1 MISGC
6 SASRD
11 KTANR
16 KENGMRAYDIIKK
29 KRDGLKLSQPEIASL
44 VSGFVDA
51 SLPDYQMAAFLM
63 AVYFKGMDEEE
74 TYWLTDCMRTSG
86 DLINLDGIEGF
97 TVDKHSTGGVG
108 DKTSLVLGPVLAALG
123 LKVAKMSGRGL
134 GHTGGTIDKLEAIKG
149 FSCELTTRQFIDA
162 VNKIGVVIVGQ
173 TGNLVPADK
182 KIYALRDVT
191 ATVDS
196 IPLIA
201 ASIMSKKLAVANK
214 GLVLDVKVGSGA
226 FMKNLDDARELA
238 RLMVKIGKQAGRKV
252 TAVLSNM
259 DEPLGEMIGNA
270 VEVIEAIDTLRNR
283 GPQGFTSLIKT
294 LAAEALALG
303 AGFDRATAE
312 KKVAEVL
319 ADGRAYAK
327 FLEMVKFQGGDVSM
341 IEDYSKLPAARKTDT
356 LKADRDG
363 YISQINCE
371 EIGLAAMMLGA
382 GRETKDS
389 VIDMGVGLKLVKH
402 VGDKISKGDVLAE
415 LYLNP
420 DLDNSRAVNRLR
432 QAIELSDAKIIAQ
445 PLILDIV
452 S

>member
-1 MISGC
+1 
-6 SASRD
+6 
-11 KTANR
+11 
-16 KENGMRAYDIIKK
+16 MRAYDIIKH
-29 KRDGLKLSQPEIASL
+29 KRDGKKLTQPEIASI
-44 VSGFVDA
+44 VSGFVDG

-63 AVYFKGMDEEE
+63 AVYFRGMDEEE

-149 FSCELTTRQFIDA
+149 FSCELNTRQFIDA
-162 VNKIGVVIVGQ
+162 VNSIGVVIVGQ

-226 FMKNLDDARELA
+226 FMKNLEDARELA
-238 RLMVKIGKQAGRKV
+238 RLMVKIGTQAGRKV

-270 VEVIEAIDTLRNR
+270 VEVIEAVDTLRNH
-283 GPQGFTSLIKT
+283 GPQSFTCLIKT

-303 AGFDRATAE
+303 AGLKREEAE
-312 KKVAEVL
+312 KKVTEVL

-327 FLEMVKFQGGDVSM
+327 FLEMVKFQGGDVAM

-363 YISQINCE
+363 YISKIDCE

-382 GRETKDS
+382 GRETKES

-420 DLDNSRAVNRLR
+420 ERDNSRAIERLR
-432 QAIELSDAKIIAQ
+432 EAIKLSDNKVVAQ
-445 PLILDIV
+445 KLILDIV

>member
-1 MISGC
+1 
-6 SASRD
+6 
-11 KTANR
+11 
-16 KENGMRAYDIIKK
+16 MRAYDIIKN
-29 KRDGLKLSQPEIASL
+29 KRDGKKLTQPEIASI

-63 AVYFKGMDEEE
+63 AVYFRGMDEEE

-149 FSCELTTRQFIDA
+149 FSCELDTRQFIDA
-162 VNKIGVVIVGQ
+162 VNSIGVVIVGQ

-226 FMKNLDDARELA
+226 FMKNLEDARELA
-238 RLMVKIGKQAGRKV
+238 RLMVKIGTQAGRKV

-270 VEVIEAIDTLRNR
+270 VEVIEAVDTLRNH
-283 GPQGFTSLIKT
+283 GPQSFTCLIKT

-303 AGFDRATAE
+303 AGLKREEAE

-327 FLEMVKFQGGDVSM
+327 FLEMVKFQGGDVAM
-341 IEDYSKLPAARKTDT
+341 IEDYSKLPAAKKTDT

-363 YISQINCE
+363 YISKIDCE

-382 GRETKDS
+382 GRETKES

-420 DLDNSRAVNRLR
+420 ERDNGRAIERLR
-432 QAIELSDAKIIAQ
+432 EAIKLSDNKVVAQ
-445 PLILDIV
+445 KLILDIV

>member
-1 MISGC
+1 
-6 SASRD
+6 
-11 KTANR
+11 
-16 KENGMRAYDIIKK
+16 MRAYDIIKK
-29 KRDGLKLSQPEIASL
+29 KRDGQKLTQAEIGAI
-44 VSGFVDA
+44 VKGFVDN
-51 SLPDYQMAAFLM
+51 SVPDYQMAAFLM

-86 DLINLDGIEGF
+86 DVIDLKGIEGF

-149 FSCELTTRQFIDA
+149 FSCELTTAEFIKA
-162 VNKIGVVIVGQ
+162 VNQTGVVIVGQ

-226 FMKNLDDARELA
+226 FMKNIDDARELA

-259 DEPLGEMIGNA
+259 DEPLGEMIGNS
-270 VEVIEAIDTLRNR
+270 VEVIEAIDTLRNK
-283 GPQGFTSLIKT
+283 GPKSFTTLIKA
-294 LAAEALALG
+294 LAAQALALASNLSHEAAEA
-303 AGFDRATAE
+303 
-312 KKVAEVL
+312 KVSEVL
-319 ADGRAYAK
+319 QNGSAYQK
-327 FLEMVKFQGGDVSM
+327 LLEMVKIQGGDISM
-341 IEDYSKLPAARKTDT
+341 IEDYRKLPTAEKTVE
-356 LKADRDG
+356 LKADRAG
-363 YISQINCE
+363 YISHIHCE

-382 GRETKDS
+382 GRETKES

-402 VGDKISKGDVLAE
+402 VGDAIKKGDVIAE
-415 LYLNP
+415 LYVNP
-420 DLDNSRAVNRLR
+420 KRDNARAIDRLKA
-432 QAIELSDAKIIAQ
+432 AISITSEKVIPQ
-445 PLILDIV
+445 QLILDIV

>member
-1 MISGC
+1 
-6 SASRD
+6 
-11 KTANR
+11 
-16 KENGMRAYDIIKK
+16 MRAYDIIKK

>member
-1 MISGC
+1 
-6 SASRD
+6 
-11 KTANR
+11 
-16 KENGMRAYDIIKK
+16 MRAYDIIKK
-29 KRDGLKLSQPEIASL
+29 KRDGLKLSQEEIHSIIR
-44 VSGFVDA
+44 GFVDL
-51 SLPDYQMAAFLM
+51 SVPDYQMAAFLM

-86 DLINLDGIEGF
+86 DVINLDGIEGF

-149 FSCELTTRQFIDA
+149 FSCELSTEQFIKA
-162 VNKIGVVIVGQ
+162 VNTTGVVIVGQ

-214 GLVLDVKVGSGA
+214 VLVLDVKVGSGA

-238 RLMVKIGKQAGRKV
+238 RLMVKIGTQAGRKV

-259 DEPLGEMIGNA
+259 DEPLGEMIGNSL
-270 VEVIEAIDTLRNR
+270 EVIEAIDTLRNH
-283 GPQGFTSLIKT
+283 GPENFTSLIIT
-294 LAAEALALG
+294 MAAQALALTSG
-303 AGFDRATAE
+303 LKHAE
-312 KKVAEVL
+312 AETRVKEVL
-319 ADGRAYAK
+319 KNGKAYAK
-327 FLEMVKFQGGDVSM
+327 FVEMVKIQGGDVSM
-341 IEDYSKLPAARKTDT
+341 IEDYSKLPAAKLVMP
-356 LKADRDG
+356 LKADKAG
-363 YISQINCE
+363 YISQIDCE

-382 GRETKDS
+382 GRETKES

-402 VGDKISKGDVLAE
+402 VGDKIEAGETIAE
-415 LYLNP
+415 LHVNP
-420 DLDNSRAVNRLR
+420 ARDNSKAVDRLR
-432 QAIELSDAKIIAQ
+432 AAIHISSQKVVAQ
-445 PLILDIV
+445 PLILDII

>member
-1 MISGC
+1 
-6 SASRD
+6 
-11 KTANR
+11 
-16 KENGMRAYDIIKK
+16 MRAYDIIKK
-29 KRDGLKLSQPEIASL
+29 KRDGQKLSQQEISFL
-44 VSGFVDA
+44 IKGFVE
-51 SLPDYQMAAFLM
+51 STIPDYQMAAFLM
-63 AVYFKGMDEEE
+63 AVYFQNMDEEE
-74 TYWLTDCMRTSG
+74 TYWLTESMRTSG
-86 DLINLDGIEGF
+86 DVINLEGIEGF

-108 DKTSLVLGPVLAALG
+108 DKTSLVLGPVLACLG

-149 FSCELTTRQFIDA
+149 FSCELTTEQFIKA
-162 VNKIGVVIVGQ
+162 VNSIGVVIVGQ

-226 FMKNLDDARELA
+226 FMKNLDDARKLA
-238 RLMVKIGKQAGRKV
+238 ELMVKIGKQAGRKA

-259 DEPLGEMIGNA
+259 DEPLGEMIGNSL
-270 VEVIEAIDTLRNR
+270 EVIEAIDTLRNR
-283 GPQGFTSLIKT
+283 GPESFTRLIVT
-294 LAAEALALG
+294 LAAQALAL
-303 AGFDRATAE
+303 ASDLPHDQAE
-312 KKVAEVL
+312 EKVKEVL
-319 ADGRAYAK
+319 ANGKAYEK
-327 FLEMVKFQGGDVSM
+327 FLEMVRVQGGDVSM
-341 IEDYSKLPAARKTDT
+341 IEDYSKLPAAKEIIP
-356 LKADRDG
+356 LKSDKAG
-363 YISQINCE
+363 YISKIDCE

-402 VGDKISKGDVLAE
+402 VGDRIEQGDVIAE
-415 LYLNP
+415 LHINP
-420 DLDNSRAVNRLR
+420 ALDNSRAVDRLR
-432 QAIELSDAKIIAQ
+432 AAIVLSDNQVKAQ

>member
-1 MISGC
+1 
-6 SASRD
+6 
-11 KTANR
+11 
-16 KENGMRAYDIIKK
+16 MRAYDIIKK
-29 KRDGLKLSQPEIASL
+29 KRDGQKLTQAEIGSI
-44 VSGFVDA
+44 VKGFVDN
-51 SLPDYQMAAFLM
+51 SVPDYQMAAFLM

-86 DLINLDGIEGF
+86 DLIALDGIEGF

-149 FSCELTTRQFIDA
+149 FSCELSTADFIKA
-162 VNKIGVVIVGQ
+162 VNKTGVVIVGQ

-226 FMKNLDDARELA
+226 FMKSLEDARELA

-259 DEPLGEMIGNA
+259 DEPLGEMIGNS
-270 VEVIEAIDTLRNR
+270 VEVIEAIDTLRNK
-283 GPQGFTSLIKT
+283 GPESFTMLIKA
-294 LAAEALALG
+294 LAAQALALASNLSHEAAEA
-303 AGFDRATAE
+303 
-312 KKVAEVL
+312 KVAEVL
-319 ADGRAYAK
+319 QNGSAYK
-327 FLEMVKFQGGDVSM
+327 KLLEMVKVQGGDVSM
-341 IEDYSKLPAARKTDT
+341 IEDYSKLPAAEKTVE
-356 LKADRDG
+356 LKADRAG
-363 YISQINCE
+363 YISHIHCE

-402 VGDKISKGDVLAE
+402 VGDTIKVGDVIAE
-415 LYLNP
+415 LYVNP
-420 DLDNSRAVNRLR
+420 KRDNARAIDRLKA
-432 QAIELSDAKIIAQ
+432 AISITPEKVTPQ
-445 PLILDIV
+445 KLILDII

>member
-1 MISGC
+1 
-6 SASRD
+6 
-11 KTANR
+11 
-16 KENGMRAYDIIKK
+16 
-29 KRDGLKLSQPEIASL
+29 
-44 VSGFVDA
+44 
-51 SLPDYQMAAFLM
+51 
-63 AVYFKGMDEEE
+63 
-74 TYWLTDCMRTSG
+74 MRTSG
-86 DLINLDGIEGF
+86 DVIDLAGIEGI

-149 FSCELTTRQFIDA
+149 FSCELSTADFIKA
-162 VNKIGVVIVGQ
+162 VNQTGVVIIGQ

-214 GLVLDVKVGSGA
+214 VLVLDVKVGSGA
-226 FMKNLDDARELA
+226 FMKNLEDARSLA
-238 RLMVKIGKQAGRKV
+238 RLMVKIGRQAGRKV

-270 VEVIEAIDTLRNR
+270 VEVKEAIDSLKNK
-283 GPQGFTSLIKT
+283 GPQSFMNLIKA
-294 LAAEALALG
+294 LATQALLMAENGKLSQTEAEA
-303 AGFDRATAE
+303 RVE
-312 KKVAEVL
+312 KVL
-319 ADGRAYAK
+319 AEGLAWQK
-327 FLEMVKFQGGDVSM
+327 FVEMVKIQGGDVSM
-341 IEDYSKLPAARKTDT
+341 VEDYRKLPTARETYNLLAEKE
-356 LKADRDG
+356 G
-363 YISQINCE
+363 YVNLIHCE

-389 VIDMGVGLKLVKH
+389 VIDMAVGLKLVKH
-402 VGDKISKGDVLAE
+402 VGDQVKANETIAEVYVNPDIDNSKAIDRLKNAIKISDE
-415 LYLNP
+415 
-420 DLDNSRAVNRLR
+420 
-432 QAIELSDAKIIAQ
+432 KIAPQ
-445 PLILDIV
+445 KLILDII

>member
-1 MISGC
+1 
-6 SASRD
+6 
-11 KTANR
+11 
-16 KENGMRAYDIIKK
+16 MRAYDIIKN
-29 KRDGLKLSQPEIASL
+29 KRDGRKLGQPEISSI
-44 VSGFVDA
+44 VKGFVDG

-63 AVYFKGMDEEE
+63 AVYFRGMDEEE

-149 FSCELTTRQFIDA
+149 FSCELDSRQFIEA
-162 VNKIGVVIVGQ
+162 VNRIGVVIVGQ

-238 RLMVKIGKQAGRKV
+238 RLMVKIGTQAGRKV

-270 VEVIEAIDTLRNR
+270 VEVIEAIDTLRNH
-283 GPQGFTSLIKT
+283 GPQSFTSLIKT
-294 LAAEALALG
+294 LAAEALAIG
-303 AGFDRATAE
+303 AGLSREEAE

-319 ADGRAYAK
+319 ADGRAYRK

-341 IEDYSKLPAARKTDT
+341 IEDYSKLPAAKKTDT
-356 LKADRDG
+356 LKAERDG
-363 YISQINCE
+363 YISKIDCE

-382 GRETKDS
+382 GRETKES
-389 VIDMGVGLKLVKH
+389 VIDMGVGLKLIKH
-402 VGDKISKGDVLAE
+402 VGDRISKGDVLAE

-420 DLDNSRAVNRLR
+420 DRDNSRAISRLR
-432 QAIELSDAKIIAQ
+432 EAIKLSDKEVVAQ
-445 PLILDIV
+445 KLILDIV

>member
-1 MISGC
+1 
-6 SASRD
+6 
-11 KTANR
+11 
-16 KENGMRAYDIIKK
+16 MRAYDIIKK
-29 KRDGLKLSQPEIASL
+29 KRDGQKLSQQETASI
-44 VSGFVDA
+44 VSGFVDG
-51 SLPDYQMAAFLM
+51 SVPDYQMAAFLM

-86 DLINLDGIEGF
+86 DLIDLKGIEGF

-108 DKTSLVLGPVLAALG
+108 DKTSLVIGPVLAALG

-149 FSCELTTRQFIDA
+149 FSCELSTRQFTDA
-162 VNKIGVVIVGQ
+162 VNQIGVVIVGQ

-214 GLVLDVKVGSGA
+214 GLVFDVKVGSGA
-226 FMKNLDDARELA
+226 FMKNLEDARELA

-252 TAVLSNM
+252 TAVISNM

-270 VEVIEAIDTLRNR
+270 VEVIEAIDTLRNH
-283 GPQGFTSLIKT
+283 GPQSFTSLIKT

-303 AGFDRATAE
+303 AGLNREDAE
-312 KKVAEVL
+312 KKVGEVL
-319 ADGRAYAK
+319 ANGTAYTK
-327 FLEMVKFQGGDVSM
+327 FIEMVKFQGGDVAM
-341 IEDYSKLPAARKTDT
+341 IEDYSKLPAARKTDS

-363 YISQINCE
+363 YISEIDCE

-382 GRETKDS
+382 GRETKES
-389 VIDMGVGLKLVKH
+389 VIDMAVGLKLVKH

-420 DLDNSRAVNRLR
+420 DLDNSRAVKRLHA
-432 QAIELSDAKIIAQ
+432 AIKLSDNKVVAQ
-445 PLILDIV
+445 KLILDII

>member
-1 MISGC
+1 
-6 SASRD
+6 
-11 KTANR
+11 
-16 KENGMRAYDIIKK
+16 MRAYDVIKN
-29 KRDGLKLSQPEIASL
+29 KRDGKKLSPDEISFMIR
-44 VSGFVDA
+44 GFVD
-51 SLPDYQMAAFLM
+51 STIPDYQMAAFLM

-74 TYWLTDCMRTSG
+74 TYLLTECMRTSG
-86 DLINLDGIEGF
+86 DIIELEGIEGI

-149 FSCELTTRQFIDA
+149 FSCELSKQQFIDA
-162 VNKIGVVIVGQ
+162 VNSTGVVIVGQ

-201 ASIMSKKLAVANK
+201 ASIMSKKLAVTNQV
-214 GLVLDVKVGSGA
+214 LVLDVKVGSGA

-238 RLMVKIGKQAGRKV
+238 RLMVKIGNQAGRKV
-252 TAVLSNM
+252 AAVLSNM

-270 VEVIEAIDTLRNR
+270 VEVKEAIDTLRNQ
-283 GPQGFTSLIKT
+283 GPDSFTRLIKA
-294 LAAEALALG
+294 LAAQALYLAENG
-303 AGFDRATAE
+303 KVSATEAE
-312 KKVAEVL
+312 KRVDEVL
-319 ADGRAYAK
+319 QNGAAWNK
-327 FLEMVKFQGGDVSM
+327 FVEMVKIQGGDVAM
-341 IEDYSKLPAARKTDT
+341 VENYRLLPQSPETTALT
-356 LKADRDG
+356 ADKSG
-363 YISQINCE
+363 YISNIQCE

-389 VIDMGVGLKLVKH
+389 VIDMGVGLKLIKH
-402 VGDKISKGDVLAE
+402 VGDRIEKGDVIAE
-415 LYLNP
+415 LYINP
-420 DLDNSRAVNRLR
+420 KQDNAKAIERLR
-432 QAIELSDAKIIAQ
+432 QAICITSGPVSAK
-445 PLILDIV
+445 PLILDII

>member
-1 MISGC
+1 
-6 SASRD
+6 
-11 KTANR
+11 
-16 KENGMRAYDIIKK
+16 MRAYDIIKK
-29 KRDGLKLSQPEIASL
+29 KRDGLKLSQPEISFMIK
-44 VSGFVDA
+44 GFVDA
-51 SLPDYQMAAFLM
+51 TIPDYQMAAFLM
-63 AVYFKGMDEEE
+63 AVYFQNMDEEE
-74 TYWLTDCMRTSG
+74 TYWLTECMRTSG
-86 DLINLDGIEGF
+86 DVINLDGIEGF

-108 DKTSLVLGPVLAALG
+108 DKTSLVLGPVLACLG

-149 FSCELTTRQFIDA
+149 FSCELTTEQFIKA
-162 VNKIGVVIVGQ
+162 VNSTGVVIVGQ

-226 FMKNLDDARELA
+226 FMKNLEDARKLA
-238 RLMVKIGKQAGRKV
+238 ELMVKIGKQAGRKA

-259 DEPLGEMIGNA
+259 DEPLGEMIGNSL
-270 VEVIEAIDTLRNR
+270 EVIEAIDTLRNH
-283 GPQGFTSLIKT
+283 GPAGFTRLIVT
-294 LAAEALALG
+294 LAAQALAL
-303 AGFDRATAE
+303 ASDLSHEQAE
-312 KKVAEVL
+312 EKVKEVL
-319 ADGRAYAK
+319 ASGKAYEK
-327 FLEMVKFQGGDVSM
+327 FLEMVRIQGGDVSM
-341 IEDYSKLPAARKTDT
+341 IEDYGKLPKARQIVP
-356 LKADRDG
+356 LKADKAG
-363 YISQINCE
+363 YISRIDCE

-402 VGDKISKGDVLAE
+402 VGDRIEKGDIIAE
-415 LYLNP
+415 LHVNP
-420 DLDNSRAVNRLR
+420 DLDNSRAIDRLR
-432 QAIELSDAKIIAQ
+432 AAIVLNDSRVEPS

>member
-1 MISGC
+1 
-6 SASRD
+6 
-11 KTANR
+11 
-16 KENGMRAYDIIKK
+16 MRAYDIIKK
-29 KRDGLKLSQPEIASL
+29 KRDGQKLTQAEIGSI
-44 VSGFVDA
+44 VKGFVDN
-51 SLPDYQMAAFLM
+51 SVPDYQMAAFLM

-86 DLINLDGIEGF
+86 DVINLDGIEGF

-149 FSCELTTRQFIDA
+149 FSCELSTADFIKA
-162 VNKIGVVIVGQ
+162 VNTTGVVIVGQ

-226 FMKNLDDARELA
+226 FMKNLEDARELA

-259 DEPLGEMIGNA
+259 DEPLGEMIGNS
-270 VEVIEAIDTLRNR
+270 VEVIEAIDTLRNK
-283 GPQGFTSLIKT
+283 GPESFTMLIKA
-294 LAAEALALG
+294 LAAQALALASNLSHEAAEA
-303 AGFDRATAE
+303 
-312 KKVAEVL
+312 KVSEVL
-319 ADGRAYAK
+319 QNGSAYRK
-327 FLEMVKFQGGDVSM
+327 LLEMVKVQGGDVSM
-341 IEDYSKLPAARKTDT
+341 IEDYSKLPAAEKTVE
-356 LKADRDG
+356 LKADRAG
-363 YISQINCE
+363 YISHIHCE

-382 GRETKDS
+382 GRETKES

-402 VGDKISKGDVLAE
+402 VGDAIKVGDVIAE
-415 LYLNP
+415 LYVNP
-420 DLDNSRAVNRLR
+420 KRDNARAIDRLKA
-432 QAIELSDAKIIAQ
+432 AISITPGKVTPQ
-445 PLILDIV
+445 KLILDII

>member
-1 MISGC
+1 
-6 SASRD
+6 
-11 KTANR
+11 
-16 KENGMRAYDIIKK
+16 MRAYDIIKN
-29 KRDGLKLSQPEIASL
+29 KRDGKKLSQPEIASI
-44 VSGFVDA
+44 VSGFVDG

-63 AVYFKGMDEEE
+63 AVYFRGMDEEE

-149 FSCELTTRQFIDA
+149 FSCELDTRQFIDA
-162 VNKIGVVIVGQ
+162 VNRIGVVIVGQ

-226 FMKNLDDARELA
+226 FMKNLEDARELA
-238 RLMVKIGKQAGRKV
+238 RLMVKIGTQAGRKV

-270 VEVIEAIDTLRNR
+270 VEVIEAVDTLRNH
-283 GPQGFTSLIKT
+283 GPESFTCLIKT

-303 AGFDRATAE
+303 TDIKRDEAE

-327 FLEMVKFQGGDVSM
+327 FLEMVKFQGGDVTM
-341 IEDYSKLPAARKTDT
+341 IEDYSKLPAASKTDT

-363 YISQINCE
+363 YISKIDCE

-402 VGDKISKGDVLAE
+402 VGDKIRKGDVMAE

-420 DLDNSRAVNRLR
+420 NQDNSRAVERLR
-432 QAIELSDAKIIAQ
+432 KAIKLSDNKVVAEK
-445 PLILDIV
+445 LILDIV

>member
-1 MISGC
+1 
-6 SASRD
+6 
-11 KTANR
+11 
-16 KENGMRAYDIIKK
+16 MRAYDVIKN
-29 KRDGLKLSQPEIASL
+29 KRDGKKLTQTEIQFMIK
-44 VSGFVDA
+44 GFVDG
-51 SLPDYQMAAFLM
+51 SIPDYQMAALLM

-86 DLINLDGIEGF
+86 DIIALEGIEGV

-108 DKTSLVLGPVLAALG
+108 DKTSLVLGPVLASLG

-134 GHTGGTIDKLEAIKG
+134 GHTGGTIDKLESIKG
-149 FSCELTTRQFIDA
+149 FSCELTTEQFIDA
-162 VNKIGVVIVGQ
+162 VNSTGVVIVGQ

-214 GLVLDVKVGSGA
+214 VLVLDVKVGSGA
-226 FMKNLDDARELA
+226 FMKNLEDARELA
-238 RLMVKIGKQAGRKV
+238 RLMVKIGTQAGRKV

-270 VEVIEAIDTLRNR
+270 VEVKEAIDTLRNQ
-283 GPQGFTSLIKT
+283 GPESFTRLIKT
-294 LAAEALALG
+294 LAAQALVMADKVT
-303 AGFDRATAE
+303 AEEAE
-312 KKVAEVL
+312 KKVEQVI
-319 ADGRAYAK
+319 ADKTAYNK
-327 FLEMVKFQGGDVSM
+327 FLEMVKIQGGDVSM
-341 IEDYSKLPAARKTDT
+341 IEDYSKLPTARQTVE
-356 LKADRDG
+356 LKSDKDG
-363 YISQINCE
+363 FVKEIHCE

-389 VIDMGVGLKLVKH
+389 VIDMAVGLKLIKH
-402 VGDKISKGDVLAE
+402 VGDEVKSGDTIAE
-415 LYLNP
+415 IFVNP
-420 DLDNSRAVNRLR
+420 DLDNSKAIQRLKD
-432 QAIELSDAKIIAQ
+432 AISISPEKVTAQ
-445 PLILDIV
+445 PLILDII

>member
-1 MISGC
+1 
-6 SASRD
+6 
-11 KTANR
+11 
-16 KENGMRAYDIIKK
+16 MRAYDIIKK
-29 KRDGLKLSQPEIASL
+29 KRDRQKLTQAEIASIIK
-44 VSGFVDA
+44 GFVDNTV
-51 SLPDYQMAAFLM
+51 PDYQMAAFLM
-63 AVYFKGMDEEE
+63 AVYFNGMDEEE

-86 DLINLDGIEGF
+86 DVINLDGIEGF

-149 FSCELTTRQFIDA
+149 FSCELSTAQFIKA
-162 VNKIGVVIVGQ
+162 VNTTGVVIVGQ

-259 DEPLGEMIGNA
+259 DEPLGEMIGNS
-270 VEVIEAIDTLRNR
+270 VEVIEAIDTLRNH
-283 GPQGFTSLIKT
+283 GPESFTCLIKA
-294 LAAEALALG
+294 LAAQALAL
-303 AGFDRATAE
+303 ASNLSHEEAE
-312 KKVAEVL
+312 AKVSEVL
-319 ADGRAYAK
+319 KNGQAYAK
-327 FLEMVKFQGGDVSM
+327 FLEMVKIQGGDTSM
-341 IEDYSKLPAARKTDT
+341 IEDYSKLPAAKKTVP
-356 LKADRDG
+356 LKADKAG
-363 YISQINCE
+363 YISQIHCE

-382 GRETKDS
+382 GRETKES
-389 VIDMGVGLKLVKH
+389 VIDMGVGLKLIKH
-402 VGDKISKGDVLAE
+402 VGDKIAAGDVIAE
-415 LYLNP
+415 LYVNP
-420 DLDNSRAVNRLR
+420 DRDNSRAVERLKA
-432 QAIELSDAKIIAQ
+432 AIAISPDKVIPQ
-445 PLILDIV
+445 KLILDII

>member
-1 MISGC
+1 LEG
-6 SASRD
+6 
-11 KTANR
+11 
-16 KENGMRAYDIIKK
+16 IK
-29 KRDGLKLSQPEIASL
+29 
-44 VSGFVDA
+44 
-51 SLPDYQMAAFLM
+51 
-63 AVYFKGMDEEE
+63 
-74 TYWLTDCMRTSG
+74 
-86 DLINLDGIEGF
+86 GF

-149 FSCELTTRQFIDA
+149 FSCDLTTEQFVEA

-226 FMKNLDDARELA
+226 FMKNLDDARVLA

-252 TAVLSNM
+252 TAVISNM
-259 DEPLGEMIGNA
+259 DEPLGEMIGNS
-270 VEVIEAIDTLRNR
+270 VEVIEAIDTLRNK

-303 AGFDRATAE
+303 SELSRAESE

-327 FLEMVKFQGGDVSM
+327 FLEMVKFQGGDISM
-341 IEDYSKLPAARKTDT
+341 IDDYSKLPTAKKVDVI
-356 LKADRDG
+356 KADRDG
-363 YISQINCE
+363 YISHINCE

-382 GRETKDS
+382 GRETKES
-389 VIDMGVGLKLVKH
+389 IIDMGVGLKLVKH
-402 VGDKISKGDVLAE
+402 VGDKVNKDDVLAE

-420 DLDNSRAVNRLR
+420 ELDNSRAINRLR
-432 QAIELSDAKIIAQ
+432 NAIELSDTQIIAQ
-445 PLILDIV
+445 PLILDII

>member
-1 MISGC
+1 
-6 SASRD
+6 
-11 KTANR
+11 
-16 KENGMRAYDIIKK
+16 MRAYDIIKK
-29 KRDGLKLSQPEIASL
+29 KRDGQKLSQPEIASI
-44 VSGFVDA
+44 VSGFVNG

-63 AVYFKGMDEEE
+63 AVYFKDMDEEE

-86 DLINLDGIEGF
+86 DLINLEGIKGF

-149 FSCELTTRQFIDA
+149 FSCDLTTEQFIEA

-259 DEPLGEMIGNA
+259 DEPLGEMIGNS
-270 VEVIEAIDTLRNR
+270 VEVIEAIDTLRNK
-283 GPQGFTSLIKT
+283 GPQGFTRLIIT

-303 AGFDRATAE
+303 TDLSRAEAE
-312 KKVAEVL
+312 KKATGVL
-319 ADGRAYAK
+319 ADGSAYAK

-341 IEDYSKLPAARKTDT
+341 IEDYSKLPAAQKVDT
-356 LKADRDG
+356 LKADRAG
-363 YISQINCE
+363 YISHINCE

-382 GRETKDS
+382 GRETKES

-402 VGDKISKGDVLAE
+402 VGDKANQGDILAE

-420 DLDNSRAVNRLR
+420 NLDNSRAISRLR
-432 QAIELSDAKIIAQ
+432 NAIELSDTQIVAQ

>member
-1 MISGC
+1 
-6 SASRD
+6 
-11 KTANR
+11 
-16 KENGMRAYDIIKK
+16 
-29 KRDGLKLSQPEIASL
+29 
-44 VSGFVDA
+44 
-51 SLPDYQMAAFLM
+51 
-63 AVYFKGMDEEE
+63 
-74 TYWLTDCMRTSG
+74 
-86 DLINLDGIEGF
+86 
-97 TVDKHSTGGVG
+97 
-108 DKTSLVLGPVLAALG
+108 
-123 LKVAKMSGRGL
+123 RGL

-226 FMKNLDDARELA
+226 FMKNLEDARELA

-270 VEVIEAIDTLRNR
+270 VEVIEAIDTLRNH
-283 GPQGFTSLIKT
+283 GPEGFTSLIKT

-303 AGFDRATAE
+303 SGLSRNEAE

-319 ADGRAYAK
+319 ANGRAYAK

-341 IEDYSKLPAARKTDT
+341 IEDYSKLPAAKQIDK

-363 YISQINCE
+363 YISHINCE

-402 VGDKISKGDVLAE
+402 VGDKIAKGDVLAE

-420 DLDNSRAVNRLR
+420 NLDNSRAINRLR
-432 QAIELSDAKIIAQ
+432 QAIVLSDSRIVAQ
-445 PLILDIV
+445 KLILDIV